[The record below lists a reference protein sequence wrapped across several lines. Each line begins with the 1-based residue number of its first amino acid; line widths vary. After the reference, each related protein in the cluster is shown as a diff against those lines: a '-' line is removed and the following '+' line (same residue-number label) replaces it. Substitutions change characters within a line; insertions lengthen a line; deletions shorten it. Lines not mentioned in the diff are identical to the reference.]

1 MRKIFYSGLMALAV
15 LCSCNKQV
23 IEAPVQQPQ
32 QDETGRYVKKSLHI
46 GNMTKATA
54 SFAEENAIN
63 DATIFVYQKNN
74 ETGTTIDYEVKY
86 ITGNTTDF
94 NLYFSDQTEYTYS
107 FAVWANMGELTDEPV
122 AGDILFADE
131 KDDDLQMRGTVN
143 DVAEADAETI
153 SISIKRYVGKVEIS
167 NIDLDW
173 THEMNAL
180 KTFKLL
186 EIYLSDVAES
196 DADVP
201 VAAYNLDGVYAAS
214 AMDGFI
220 YDDMGAYVLANDASY
235 AQAHYFYA
243 YETAKTEVVIKA
255 ELDGEVMYYHFP
267 VSPADNTYKAY
278 SVKIRQIGAEDP
290 LGELPEETI
299 VVSSVTLNVE
309 GWNEAVDAGVDFGD
323 GDVTVTDQVN
333 P

>member
-131 KDDDLQMRGTVN
+131 
-143 DVAEADAETI
+143 
-153 SISIKRYVGKVEIS
+153 
-167 NIDLDW
+167 
-173 THEMNAL
+173 
-180 KTFKLL
+180 
-186 EIYLSDVAES
+186 
-196 DADVP
+196 
-201 VAAYNLDGVYAAS
+201 
-214 AMDGFI
+214 
-220 YDDMGAYVLANDASY
+220 
-235 AQAHYFYA
+235 
-243 YETAKTEVVIKA
+243 
-255 ELDGEVMYYHFP
+255 
-267 VSPADNTYKAY
+267 
-278 SVKIRQIGAEDP
+278 
-290 LGELPEETI
+290 
-299 VVSSVTLNVE
+299 
-309 GWNEAVDAGVDFGD
+309 
-323 GDVTVTDQVN
+323 
-333 P
+333 